1 MALIVAKNV
10 VGSSWVKQIKSR
22 EWKKVG
28 KDEKQAVRNVLVAD
42 ILPREV
48 SERICTQA
56 SLLIANIA
64 QFDYPDEW
72 PTLLEDL
79 LQMGLPAGGLP
90 LERRHRP
97 LKAIKYV
104 SKMLEKKRFI
114 LEEPNGAPLMTLAP
128 GRLQELGAM
137 VEAAR
142 LQMRTSLRALLVP
155 LVGIWEAE
163 FDDCSRSTGQDKV
176 HRMKICRV
184 AVSACACA
192 MWTVDS
198 VELDRRGNENL
209 TEVGRVLTH
218 SCSLASRVA
227 ESIFRPQDSG
237 GVQGVFHPPCD
248 DSMSKLWERFIV
260 IGVVGVTKHTTTF
273 AYNASDW
280 LDLVVGRGIMA
291 METKTAPMLRDK
303 ARVLPIRLL
312 ARMLLHPHF
321 RRSYLYTRQSQLP
334 DPMLAFKRGHGP
346 NGPPSS
352 PFPPGDVDDPDLS
365 AIRNA
370 IVSLE
375 DLLSI
380 ENGKCDALV
389 EAVASRYI
397 LMTPEERLEWEAD
410 PEGFA
415 REVDLETSPDAD
427 TPRPCGIGLIE
438 CMLEHSPDNVRR
450 SVMSLAQRVAQN
462 PSTTDDAVMAREA
475 VYRIIGE
482 CFPHLKD
489 VISFDHWYTDELKG
503 VIAGTDAGVAG
514 MSPLSRSVLTSRCL
528 WLVGVCSEEMSVMP
542 FVEAVGLCTTRI
554 KDQDLV
560 VSLMAVSA
568 MGAMLTQVI
577 EEQAFTLQPQRTR
590 FLLLEGSSNLSEE
603 EDNIVKQAE
612 LEFKMHFDAV
622 LERVDA
628 MMANCFELLP
638 NLAEV
643 ESMVRVVQCVTS
655 AIELVG
661 EKISGHF
668 ESFTRCIPP
677 LWQMINDASGRQDRA
692 ALVRLQCSI
701 LAMLGHLISKLGRA
715 AVSSPAISQVIYPL
729 LLSSTD
735 PANAAAEPL
744 AEDALRLWLSM
755 LHSSPELTTDLVELG
770 PSRLVPHLERGKELE
785 FCLRIAAAYALHGGL
800 DPVTPMLDLVAS
812 RINQVVINV
821 IQSLQGRPET
831 QVTQERVQASA
842 LQSVTLISPQS
853 ARELD
858 AALALLG
865 ILQRLYGELPTPLE
879 GPIKSVCTL
888 LCLDFRRG
896 PRISSNASFVPG
908 RLAHLLHPALQI
920 IVRLLYSS
928 PTAIGPLT
936 DFDRNSQVR
945 LLDRWVIL
953 GSSQDVGEVFV
964 PQISAL
970 GRSRRHNLAVAMC
983 AMIINDQCELL
994 RDGPRVARCLIVCL
1008 KAAFEQTVF
1017 EKEQEMLFSDS
1028 NGHSVD
1034 VRGGSNDESHPQ
1046 DFLREKRLLMR
1057 RADPLR
1063 TVDAMDALRRAANHV
1078 MSYLGRDG
1086 LLSLLETYNP
1096 VFCAE
1101 MAKIVSSTLSEAD
1114 TEAALRAL
1122 ENAHI

>member
-10 VGSSWVKQIKSR
+10 VGSSWAKQTKSR

-28 KDEKQAVRNVLVAD
+28 VDEKHAVRNVLLAD
-42 ILPREV
+42 ILAREA
-48 SERICTQA
+48 SERVCTQA
-56 SLLIANIA
+56 SLMIANIA
-64 QFDYPDEW
+64 QFDYPGEW
-72 PTLLEDL
+72 RTLLEDL
-79 LQMGLPAGGLP
+79 LQMSLPAAGLP

-104 SKMLEKKRFI
+104 SKMLEKKRFV
-114 LEEPNGAPLMTLAP
+114 LEEPGGAPLMTLAP

-155 LVGIWEAE
+155 LMGIWEAE
-163 FDDCSRSTGQDKV
+163 FDAYSRSTEQDKL
-176 HRMKICRV
+176 HCMKICRV

-192 MWTVDS
+192 MWTVDG

-209 TEVGRVLTH
+209 SEVGQVLSH
-218 SCSLASRVA
+218 SCSLATRVA
-227 ESIFRPQDSG
+227 EYIFRPQGSG
-237 GVQGVFHPPCD
+237 GVQGTFHAAPD
-248 DSMSKLWERFIV
+248 AALFKLWERFIV
-260 IGVVGVTKHTTTF
+260 VGVVGVTKHTVTF
-273 AYNASDW
+273 AAQASSW

-291 METKTAPMLRDK
+291 MDPEAAPSLRNKT
-303 ARVLPIRLL
+303 RVLPIRLL

-321 RRSYLYTRQSQLP
+321 RRSYLHARQSHLP

-346 NGPPSS
+346 DAPSPYAS
-352 PFPPGDVDDPDLS
+352 GDADDPALS

-380 ENGKCDALV
+380 DNGKCDALV

-438 CMLEHSPDNVRR
+438 CMLEHSPDHVRR
-450 SVMSLAQRVAQN
+450 SIMSLAERVALN
-462 PSTTDDAVMAREA
+462 PPTTDDAVMGREA
-475 VYRIIGE
+475 VYRIVGE

-489 VISFDHWYTDELKG
+489 VISFDQWYTNELKG
-503 VIAGTDAGVAG
+503 VIAGTDAGVSS

-528 WLVGVCSEEMSVMP
+528 WLVGVCSEEMSMMP
-542 FVEAVGLCTTRI
+542 FAEAFGLCTARI

-568 MGAMLTQVI
+568 VGAMLTQVI

-590 FLLLEGSSNLSEE
+590 FLLLEGSSHISEE

-612 LEFKMHFDAV
+612 LEFKMHFDAI
-622 LERVDA
+622 LKLVDA
-628 MMANCFELLP
+628 MLANCFGMLP
-638 NLAEV
+638 NLTEV
-643 ESMVRVVQCVTS
+643 ESMVRVIHCVTR
-655 AIELVG
+655 AVELVG

-677 LWQMINDASGRQDRA
+677 LWRMINVTSERQDRA

-701 LAMLGHLISKLGRA
+701 LAMLAHLISKLGRA

-755 LHSSPELTTDLVELG
+755 LHSSPNLTTDLVDLG

-800 DPVTPMLDLVAS
+800 DSVTPMLDLVAS
-812 RINQVVINV
+812 RIDQVVTNV
-821 IQSLQGRPET
+821 IQSLQGHLET
-831 QVTQERVQASA
+831 QVTHERVPASA
-842 LQSVTLISPQS
+842 LQSITLISPQA

-865 ILQRLYGELPTPLE
+865 ILQRLYAELPMPLE
-879 GPIKSVCTL
+879 GPIKSVCAL

-908 RLAHLLHPALQI
+908 RLVHLLHPALQI
-920 IVRLLYSS
+920 ISRLLYSS
-928 PTAIGPLT
+928 PAAIGPLT

-964 PQISAL
+964 PQMSAL
-970 GRSRRHNLAVAMC
+970 GRSRRHNLAVSMC
-983 AMIINDQCELL
+983 SMIINDECELL

-1008 KAAFEQTVF
+1008 KAALEQIVF
-1017 EKEQEMLFSDS
+1017 EKEQEMLFSDFHGQGAS
-1028 NGHSVD
+1028 SE
-1034 VRGGSNDESHPQ
+1034 GGFHDESHPQ
-1046 DFLREKRLLMR
+1046 DFLREKRLLMK

-1096 VFCAE
+1096 VFSAE

-1122 ENAHI
+1122 ENAHL